1 MTWRAGRG
9 AKRRL
14 GLARS
19 GGARSL
25 FPNLHG
31 EDFEHERRVRLR
43 LLSRAE
49 DLRDSCEALFL
60 PEREQ
65 RTDARV
71 LVLVYHNTD
80 RVKNA

>member
-14 GLARS
+14 RLARS

-43 LLSRAE
+43 LLSRFE
-49 DLRDSCEALFL
+49 LLLDSFEALVP
-60 PEREQ
+60 PELAQPIE
-65 RTDARV
+65 ARV
-71 LVLVYHNTD
+71 LVLVI
-80 RVKNA
+80 RVTA